1 MSVFISPFNL
11 VYNVAGTSHVN
22 GNRLHETLRNVLS
35 MHSARP
41 LADILG
47 TDDRARPIPWEPTR
61 QRTCSSMPAWSTEA
75 APFALPSLALKDT
88 TV

>member
-35 MHSARP
+35 MHSIRP

-47 TDDRARPIPWEPTR
+47 TDPLGTNASENLFFHAGLEYG
-61 QRTCSSMPAWSTEA
+61 S
-75 APFALPSLALKDT
+75 
-88 TV
+88 